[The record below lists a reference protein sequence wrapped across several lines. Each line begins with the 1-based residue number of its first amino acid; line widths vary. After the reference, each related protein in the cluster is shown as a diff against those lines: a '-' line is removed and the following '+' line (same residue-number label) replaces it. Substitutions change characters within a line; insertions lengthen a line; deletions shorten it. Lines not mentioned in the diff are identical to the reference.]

1 MDLHDFRDVAENYD
15 RYLEVM
21 YTQGTD
27 HHEGFQEFYLDLAR
41 EYGSG
46 GVVDVAC
53 GTGAVLL
60 YLAERGINVDGTDL
74 SEEMCKVAATKAEAL
89 GLSLNI
95 IPADMTKFSS
105 GKKYSLAIIARSG
118 FMHLPDQALQ
128 IAALK
133 NLREQLLPG
142 GILTLNTFDPWPPI
156 QAVQMQTSPDDYS
169 FRLEYVN
176 RDGNREKIYNAISY
190 NPYTQQMSGNWKFVE
205 YNDKDEIIGERIR
218 TLLMR
223 QTTRWEMFLLAQL
236 CGFEVVDIYRGYKGD
251 REDLKDPSSASR
263 YQSNLIWIL
272 KRKEW

>member
-1 MDLHDFRDVAENYD
+1 MDLHDFDDVAENYD
-15 RYLEVM
+15 LYLEEM
-21 YTQGTD
+21 YRSED
-27 HHEGFQEFYLDLAR
+27 NHAGFLDFYLEFAR
-41 EYGSG
+41 EYGKD
-46 GVVDVAC
+46 GVIDIAC

-60 YLAERGINVDGTDL
+60 YLAQHGILADGTDL
-74 SEEMCKVAATKAEAL
+74 SEAMCRVSGEKAKAL

-105 GKKYSLAIIARSG
+105 GRKYSLAIIARSG
-118 FMHLPDQALQ
+118 FMHLPDQELQ

-156 QAVQMQTSPDDYS
+156 QAAQMQTSPEDYS
-169 FRLEYVN
+169 FRLEYIN
-176 RDGNREKIYNAISY
+176 RAGNRERIYNAISY
-190 NPYTQQMSGNWKFVE
+190 NPYTQQMSGKWKFVE

-218 TLLMR
+218 PLLMR

-236 CGFEVVDIYRGYKGD
+236 CGFEVLDICRGYKGD
-251 REDLKDPSSASR
+251 KEDLKDPASASR

-272 KRKEW
+272 KRKEQ